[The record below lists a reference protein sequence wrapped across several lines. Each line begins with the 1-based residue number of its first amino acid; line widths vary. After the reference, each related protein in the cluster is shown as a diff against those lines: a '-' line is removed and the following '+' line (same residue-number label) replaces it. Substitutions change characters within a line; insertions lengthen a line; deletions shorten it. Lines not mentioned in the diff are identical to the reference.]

1 MRSFLKVL
9 VIMIVIASMA
19 LNYRIFASDT
29 SIQSIFSQADNWITE
44 GRADAQQGYTM
55 DTKVLRTASNNI
67 YNILLIIAIVVATIV
82 GAILAIQFM
91 TAGIDKKVQVKEGL
105 VAYAISCV
113 IVFGSFGIWKL
124 CVSIL
129 GKI

>member
-1 MRSFLKVL
+1 
-9 VIMIVIASMA
+9 MIA
-19 LNYRIFASDT
+19 
-29 SIQSIFSQADNWITE
+29 
-44 GRADAQQGYTM
+44 
-55 DTKVLRTASNNI
+55 
-67 YNILLIIAIVVATIV
+67 AIVVATIV